1 MSRAGI
7 SFSLDSMGPRFDV
20 ADLAA
25 LNTQKLMALQADAFK
40 RLSGNKK
47 AYLESVTIGA
57 HPFVRQAGA
66 HAIEVRLRDVPEDS
80 AKAEYAWI
88 VYDFSG
94 HVLDFVTF

>member
-1 MSRAGI
+1 
-7 SFSLDSMGPRFDV
+7 MGPRFSA

-25 LNTQKLMALQADAFK
+25 LDAQKLAALQADAFK
-40 RLSGNKK
+40 RLSGAKQ

-80 AKAEYAWI
+80 VKAEYAWI
-88 VYDFSG
+88 VYDFSR